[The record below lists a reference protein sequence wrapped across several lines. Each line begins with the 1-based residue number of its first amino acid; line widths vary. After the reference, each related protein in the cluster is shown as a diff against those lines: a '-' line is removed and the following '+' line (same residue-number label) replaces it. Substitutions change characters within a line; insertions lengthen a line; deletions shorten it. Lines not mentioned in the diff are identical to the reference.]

1 MNFDLYIYRHNRSNN
16 ISEETPQ
23 PTNNS
28 SQPETNLEMKLE
40 NSTDQVIQNQNLS
53 LHDRLESIE
62 KKFLNLQTLKD
73 DTNNEFVSLLA
84 DRNFIL
90 TYSYSLILY

>member
-1 MNFDLYIYRHNRSNN
+1 MNFDLYLYRHNRSNN
-16 ISEETPQ
+16 ISEATQ
-23 PTNNS
+23 PTNNT

-40 NSTDQVIQNQNLS
+40 NNTDPVIQNQNLS